1 MRNKLLVAF
10 KEQYLLNHQ
19 TLGSTC
25 YKCQM
30 PNSVQNDIQFF
41 FLIIMPVLKMCPA
54 LSVPQGGGG
63 GGVTCIQN
71 TCIQNVSNFSAFK
84 SDSRKFINISI
95 ILCYINR

>member
-25 YKCQM
+25 KCQM
-30 PNSVQNDIQFF
+30 LNSVQNDIQFF
-41 FLIIMPVLKMCPA
+41 FFIILPVLKMCPA
-54 LSVPQGGGG
+54 LSVPQGGW

-71 TCIQNVSNFSAFK
+71 TCIQMCRIFQLLNLIVVNL
-84 SDSRKFINISI
+84 SI
-95 ILCYINR
+95 YQ

>member
-19 TLGSTC
+19 PLGSTC
-25 YKCQM
+25 KCQM
-30 PNSVQNDIQFF
+30 LNSVQNDIQFF
-41 FLIIMPVLKMCPA
+41 FFIILPVLKMCPA
-54 LSVPQGGGG
+54 LSVPQGGWGHLY
-63 GGVTCIQN
+63 TEYLY
-71 TCIQNVSNFSAFK
+71 TDVSNFSAFK